1 MVKRSLKYPT
11 KRINNRQNSLNVK
24 LMKIKQ
30 DYVLK
35 RIGKTEAKRRGYVA
49 LELHYQQTIND
60 VNGFTLKNKLT
71 KQVEPNN
78 SQLNKI
84 LDDANQN
91 WGKIIDDIMPM
102 PTL

>member
-30 DYVLK
+30 DYQLK
-35 RIGKTEAKRRGYVA
+35 RISKTEAKRRGYVA
-49 LELHYQQTIND
+49 LELHYQETINE
-60 VNGFTLKNKLT
+60 VNGFTLRNKLT
-71 KQVEPNN
+71 KQAKPDDK
-78 SQLNKI
+78 QLAKQ
-84 LDDANQN
+84 LDEANTV
-91 WGKIIDDIMPM
+91 WEKIINDVVFM

>member
-1 MVKRSLKYPT
+1 MPTRKLKYPT

-30 DYVLK
+30 DYQLK
-35 RIGKTEAKRRGYVA
+35 RISKTEAKRRGYVA
-49 LELHYQQTIND
+49 LELHYQETINE

-71 KQVEPNN
+71 KKVN
-78 SQLNKI
+78 SSDKSMSKL
-84 LDDANQN
+84 LDDANKG
-91 WGKIIDDIMPM
+91 WEKIVEDVMFL